1 MQTMHM
7 WLGYSL
13 HLIGFCS
20 TFQCKCNMFFP
31 ACICEIIVCECS
43 TTLYFP
49 SLSWFISFMNQ
60 QSEATKCPSCQSW
73 LLIQS
78 RLLITLSRSKIA
90 TTNSLFLPLPK
101 ITD

>member
-20 TFQCKCNMFFP
+20 TFQCKCTMFFP

-60 QSEATKCPSCQSW
+60 QSEATKCPFSLQNIGLFTTTVVNICALNGRVRQ
-73 LLIQS
+73 
-78 RLLITLSRSKIA
+78 ITE
-90 TTNSLFLPLPK
+90 T
-101 ITD
+101 